1 MLILEGTFSDD
12 IITTGTS
19 FQEDPCSGKQCQ
31 NKKERK
37 TKRRIKLKKREKKKK
52 VKANLDPEISNF
64 SFFFYHSF
72 Y

>member
-37 TKRRIKLKKREKKKK
+37 TKRATKLKKRKKRKK
-52 VKANLDPEISNF
+52 SESKLRS
-64 SFFFYHSF
+64 
-72 Y
+72 